1 MAEVSADEKDNSKAD
16 LLKKDSARENK
27 GSPKIELDNNNRY
40 QKP

>member
-1 MAEVSADEKDNSKAD
+1 MAEVSAEDKNNSKAD